1 MNSTMLAPVLAL
13 ALLIAFA
20 VFLPRFGVLARVRH
34 VRALRQRADDENA
47 LKHLLSQQ
55 HAGHAATFQSLAG
68 ALRLSD
74 RRLMA
79 LVARLEQHGLAT
91 TVGPR
96 FSLTP
101 EGERV
106 ALQVVR
112 AHRLW
117 ERYLADE
124 ARLPLS
130 RIHAEA
136 EHREHHL
143 TPDEVDRLEAFL
155 GHPTVDPHGDPIPSR
170 DGRLADR
177 SGTPITQ
184 WDRGRPGR
192 IVHLEDEPPLAY
204 AQLVAEGLAVG
215 QVVRVIDA
223 TPERLVLSDGENEYR
238 LAPLVAGNVFLS
250 PVESMAEAIEGTRPL
265 SAHPAGVP
273 AEIVALDPACR
284 GFSRRRLLDL
294 GFTSGTELTPVLDTF
309 AGDPR
314 GYRVRGTTIALRR
327 DQASQILVRDVA

>member
-1 MNSTMLAPVLAL
+1 MLTNVLAI
-13 ALLIAFA
+13 ALIVAF
-20 VFLPRFGVLARVRH
+20 VVLLPRFGVLARVQRG
-34 VRALRQRADDENA
+34 RALRQRADDENA
-47 LKHLLSQQ
+47 LKHLLTQQ
-55 HAGHAATFQSLAG
+55 HAGSAATFQSLAG
-68 ALRLSD
+68 ALRLGD

-79 LVARLEQHGLAT
+79 LVARLERHGLAT
-91 TVGPR
+91 TVGQT

-101 EGERV
+101 AGERV

-136 EHREHHL
+136 EQREHQL
-143 TPDEVDRLEAFL
+143 TPDEVDRLDAFL
-155 GHPTVDPHGDPIPSR
+155 GYPPIDPHGDPIPSR
-170 DGRLADR
+170 DGRLADLG
-177 SGTPITQ
+177 GTPLTQ
-184 WDRGRPGR
+184 WTPGRPGR

-204 AQLVAEGLAVG
+204 AQLVAEGLAIG

-223 TPERLVLSDGENEYR
+223 SSERLVLSDGENEYR
-238 LAPLVAGNVFLS
+238 LAPLVAGNVFLAA
-250 PVESMAEAIEGTRPL
+250 VEGMAPAVEGARPL
-265 SAHPAGVP
+265 SAQPVGVP
-273 AEIVALDPACR
+273 AEIVALDATCR

-294 GFTSGTELTPVLDTF
+294 GFTPGTRLMPVLDTF